1 MPFNTPDDE
10 CHLGADD
17 DDGPVRQDPA
27 AWTYSDGPVPGVVI
41 YGHGYAVRV
50 RLPGVVADL
59 IEPLG
64 RISWRREG
72 HPHWRM
78 MAGGRQVL
86 RGSAWLT
93 HRAPGSRRRGKAH
106 PRSPLVA
113 LNEQHKMKL
122 YSVGIDIREGAVFV
136 EVQGV
141 RQTDIRRLLGEVLG
155 LANEWAVEHYTTAER
170 YVVLSPADAAR
181 LARALG
187 YPSTEGKGAFARK
200 NYTIKAHEIPVS
212 VRRRTPSKALLSCY
226 RITHGAT
233 SVFKLEVRL
242 RGRRRDRRQFTGD
255 DVRKLD
261 DILLDLVQRY
271 GLNPVLK
278 PARWEPR
285 MFNSRVESAGFD
297 DSIKPLP
304 QKAWRGRAMEAR
316 EVRRL
321 RERHIPSPVGSVE
334 DAGESAST
342 PPSAPTLRS
351 PLQAQGQWRPVTS
364 SDNPMGVRWFL
375 PGGLESDGPQEGLL
389 PPASPEEALGRA
401 VGGQKGVLIEVVLPE
416 DRDPTA
422 FIDQIIR
429 HRPGRKVG
437 VIVIGTQSWG
447 QVELRLLRDHRLD
460 ENAEDIIIIVDTT
473 AMSFFTTSLEATVNE
488 HPDLGQA
495 ETTAM
500 AANTWDLLKT
510 LRTTVEQTDAIVT
523 VFSVDHRP
531 DSGKGKL
538 RPSNFWT
545 DARVRSFLGDAGR
558 YWCHMRLRVEHEMH
572 EARRRLS
579 WTTTKV
585 VALKDETEG
594 IVGRLHPW
602 RATSS

>member
-1 MPFNTPDDE
+1 MPSSTPDDE
-10 CHLGADD
+10 RYLGAEQ
-17 DDGPVRQDPA
+17 DDGPVRHDPA
-27 AWTYSDGPVPGVVI
+27 AWTYSDGPVRGVVI

-50 RLPGVVADL
+50 RLLGVVGEL
-59 IEPLG
+59 LERLG
-64 RISWRREG
+64 RLSWRREG
-72 HPHWRM
+72 HPQWRT

-93 HRAPGSRRRGKAH
+93 HRAPGSRRRGKA
-106 PRSPLVA
+106 RTKSPLVT
-113 LNEQHKMKL
+113 LNEAYKMRL
-122 YSVGIDIREGAVFV
+122 YSLGLDIRDEGVFI

-141 RQTDIRRLLGEVLG
+141 RQDDTRRLLGEVLG
-155 LANEWAVEHYTTAER
+155 LGTNEWTVEHFTTAER
-170 YVVLSPADAAR
+170 YIVLLPSDAVR

-187 YPSTEGKGAFARK
+187 YSSSQGKGAFARK
-200 NYTIKAHEIPVS
+200 SYAIKCHEIPVN
-212 VRRRTPSKALLSCY
+212 VRRRTPSKAVLSCY
-226 RITHGAT
+226 RVTHGAT
-233 SVFKLEVRL
+233 SAFKLEVRL

-261 DILLDLVQRY
+261 DILLDLVREH
-271 GLNPVLK
+271 GLVPVLK

-285 MFNSRVESAGFD
+285 MFNTRVESAGFD
-297 DSIKPLP
+297 ETIRPLP
-304 QKAWRGRAMEAR
+304 QKSWRGKAMDAR
-316 EVRRL
+316 DIRRL

-342 PPSAPTLRS
+342 PRSTPTLRS
-351 PLQAQGQWRPVTS
+351 PLQAPGHWRPVTS
-364 SDNPMGVRWFL
+364 SDNPMDVRWFL
-375 PGGLESDGPQEGLL
+375 PADLESNGAQDELL
-389 PPASPEEALGRA
+389 PPTSPEEAVGRA
-401 VGGQKGVLIEVVLPE
+401 VGAQKGAIIEVVLPE
-416 DRDPTA
+416 DRDPSP
-422 FIDQIIR
+422 FIDQILR

-437 VIVIGTQSWG
+437 VIVVGTQSWG
-447 QVELRLLRDHRLD
+447 QVERRLLRDHWLD
-460 ENAEDIIIIVDTT
+460 ETAEDIIIIVDPT
-473 AMSFFTTSLEATVNE
+473 AMSFFTTSLASTVSE
-488 HPDLGQA
+488 HADLAQA

-510 LRTTVEQTDAIVT
+510 LRTTVEQTEAIVT
-523 VFSVDHRP
+523 VLSVDHRP

-572 EARRRLS
+572 ETRRRPS

-602 RATSS
+602 RATS